1 MKPIR
6 HLSALAAAA
15 TLLPTVALA
24 QGSITSLGATNVR
37 ASGISPDGQAISGYG
52 SNLAYYWTSTFP
64 AFVSAGDGLGTEIKI
79 SNGASFLS
87 ADITDPANNLKT
99 AARWDASSSLWTPL
113 PTLGSSSGTS
123 ASTAYDMSGD
133 GGRIVGLAWVS
144 AGQAHAFAWT
154 PAGGTVDIGLWL
166 PGPGWSSRA
175 NAVSSNG
182 QFAAGLI
189 TSPQRAIRWNL
200 AAGTGTYLGSLN
212 PSDPVNGSSTAYGIS
227 ADGTYVVGTS
237 NFRAFIWSAATGIQ
251 SVGALGTPASGNAG
265 YGTAVSADGNTVVGW
280 NGANFINSEAIIWK
294 RGWAAPE
301 KLQDFLVNNGV
312 PEAASQWQ
320 VLKYAADLSDDGR
333 FIVGWGTTI
342 SGQTEGFRVEMP
354 VALPSTYCTAKVNS
368 LGCSPSI
375 GAIGYASMSSNQPF
389 LITCGNVLNDKSGLL
404 FYGFAQIAAPF
415 QGGYLCV
422 QPPSTRTPVQLSGG
436 TSGFPNCTGQYSYDF
451 NALLRSGVDTRLF
464 QGVSACAQYWMRD
477 PASLPTV
484 GLSNGLGFVINP

>member
-1 MKPIR
+1 MKPIC

-15 TLLPTVALA
+15 ALLPAVALA
-24 QGSITSLGATNVR
+24 QGSITALGTTNVR

-52 SNLAYYWTSTFP
+52 SNLAYYWTNTFP
-64 AFVSAGDGLGTEIKI
+64 AFVSAGDGLGSEIKI
-79 SNGASFLS
+79 SNGASFMS

-99 AARWDASSSLWTPL
+99 AARWDATSSLWTPI

-133 GGRIVGLAWVS
+133 GGRVVGLAWVS
-144 AGQAHAFAWT
+144 AGQAHAFSWT

-212 PSDPVNGSSTAYGIS
+212 PSDPVFGSSTAFGIS

-237 NFRAFIWSAATGIQ
+237 NNNAFIWSAATGMQ
-251 SVGALGTPASGNAG
+251 TVGVLGTPGFGNSG

-280 NGANFINSEAIIWK
+280 SGSSSLNSEALIWK
-294 RGWAAPE
+294 RGWTAAE
-301 KLQDFLVNNGV
+301 KLQDYLVNNGI
-312 PEAASQWQ
+312 PDAASQWQ
-320 VLKYAADLSDDGR
+320 VLKYAADISDDGR
-333 FIVGWGTTI
+333 FIVGWGVTI

-368 LGCSPSI
+368 LGCSPAI
-375 GAIGYASMSSNQPF
+375 GSIGYASVGSNQPF
-389 LITCGNVLNDKSGLL
+389 LITCGNVLNNKSGLL
-404 FYGFAQIAAPF
+404 FYGFGQIAAPF

-436 TSGFPNCTGQYSYDF
+436 STGLPSCTGQYSYDF
-451 NALLRSGVDTRLF
+451 NALIRSGVDTRLF
-464 QGVSACAQYWMRD
+464 QGVNTCAQFWMRD
-477 PASLPTV
+477 PASFPTV
-484 GLSNGLGFVINP
+484 GLSDGLGFLINL